1 MKLSA
6 YAEKLG
12 ISYKTAWRWWKEG
25 KLDAYQTETGT
36 VIVREQIEAATG
48 IALYVRVSSADQK
61 DDLARQRERLQTYA
75 IARGYMVSRIVTEVA
90 SGLNDSRPQLTALL
104 KDASIGVIVVEHKER
119 LTRFGF
125 NYMVTLLEMQ
135 GRRVEVVFPDEIKD
149 DLVADFIAIITS
161 MSARLYGRRGNK
173 QRVARIRQCIEQA
186 AQHEEGVQE

>member
-36 VIVREQIEAATG
+36 VIVREQIEAPAG

-104 KDASIGVIVVEHKER
+104 KDASIGVIVVEHKAR

-173 QRVARIRQCIEQA
+173 QRAARIRQCIEQA